1 MTGKGL
7 SPGDPSSFSRPEDAV
22 VTAIN
27 LYLDVNFEN
36 KVLTGKANLTVEKK
50 KSEVTHVIL
59 DLKDLKILQVIDHG
73 TGQEL
78 EYSIGERTSSLGSK
92 FEIKLPSTK
101 DTRFIISI
109 TYETNA
115 SASGLQW
122 LPPEQ
127 TAGRKHPYLF
137 SQCQA
142 VHCRSMLP
150 CQDTPSVK
158 GSYETQITAPA
169 ELTVLMSAKRIGKPS
184 LTPNGL
190 KLHKFEQPV
199 PIPVYLIAIVVGLL
213 ESRELGP
220 RSHVWS
226 EKEYV
231 DKAAYEFTETEVM
244 LKTAEDL
251 CGEYL
256 WGIYDLLVLPPSFPF
271 GGMENPCLTFVTP
284 TLLAGDK
291 SLADV
296 VAHEISHSWT
306 GNLVTNRNFEHFWLN
321 EGFTVFVER
330 KIIGKMYGE
339 KARQFHAI
347 GGLKDLKDALSIK
360 LYSNNPL
367 TCLVPDLKGV
377 DPDDAFSVVPY
388 EKGHTFLYYLEEL
401 AGGPEVFDPFLKA
414 YIKKYKHKSI
424 DTDDFKAFLYEYFPN
439 NSKLKAVD
447 WKEWLFTP
455 GMPPVIPNY
464 DKSLEEVCTNL
475 SRKWIKWDSTTE
487 SSCPFK
493 IEDIKSMRS
502 GQVREFIA
510 QLLEEEPLSISKL
523 KAMENVYKFNSVV
536 NSEIRFRWLRLCIK
550 GRWKE
555 QVDGALQF
563 VTEQGRMKFVRPIY
577 RDLYAWE
584 EVQDKAI
591 AVFKTNRP
599 KMMYVSAYTVAKD
612 LHLES

>member
-1 MTGKGL
+1 MAAKGL
-7 SPGDPSSFSRPEDAV
+7 SPGDPSSFSRPEEAV
-22 VTAIN
+22 VTAIS
-27 LYLDVNFEN
+27 LYLDVNFER
-36 KVLTGKANLTVEKK
+36 KILSGKANLTVEKK
-50 KSEVTHVIL
+50 KSEITHVIL
-59 DLKDLKILQVIDHG
+59 DSKDLKILEVNDHA
-73 TGQEL
+73 TGQAL
-78 EYSIGERTSSLGSK
+78 EYSIGEHTSSLGSK

-109 TYETNA
+109 SFETDA

-158 GSYETQITAPA
+158 VKYTAEITAPP
-169 ELTVLMSAKRIGKPS
+169 ELTVLMSAKRVGEPS
-184 LTPNGL
+184 ITPSGL
-190 KLHKFEQPV
+190 KLHKFDQPV

-213 ESRELGP
+213 ESRKLGP

-231 DKAAYEFTETEVM
+231 DKAAFEFAETEEM
-244 LKTAEDL
+244 LTTAESL
-251 CGEYL
+251 CGEYV

-284 TLLAGDK
+284 TLLAGDR

-330 KIIGKMYGE
+330 KIVGKMHGE

-347 GGLKDLKDALSIK
+347 GGLKDLKDSITALGEK
-360 LYSNNPL
+360 NPL

-377 DPDDAFSVVPY
+377 DPDDAFSIVPY

-401 AGGPEVFDPFLKA
+401 AGGQAVFDPFLRA
-414 YIKKYKHKSI
+414 YINKYKYKSI
-424 DTDDFKAFLYEYFPN
+424 DTDDFKGFLYEYFPN
-439 NSKLKAVD
+439 NNKLKDVD
-447 WKEWLFTP
+447 WKEWLSTP
-455 GMPPVIPNY
+455 GMPPVIPDY
-464 DKSLEEVCTNL
+464 DRSLEEVCTDL
-475 SRKWIKWDSTTE
+475 SKKWISWDTTT
-487 SSCPFK
+487 SPFK
-493 IEDIKSMRS
+493 LEDIKDMSS
-502 GQVREFIA
+502 AQVREFIA
-510 QLLEEEPLSISKL
+510 LLLEEDPLSVVKL
-523 KAMENVYKFNSVV
+523 QAMENAYKFNSVA

-555 QVDGALQF
+555 QVERALQF

-584 EVQDKAI
+584 EVRDKAI
-591 AVFKTNRP
+591 AVFKANRP
-599 KMMYVSAYTVAKD
+599 RMMYVSAYTVAKD